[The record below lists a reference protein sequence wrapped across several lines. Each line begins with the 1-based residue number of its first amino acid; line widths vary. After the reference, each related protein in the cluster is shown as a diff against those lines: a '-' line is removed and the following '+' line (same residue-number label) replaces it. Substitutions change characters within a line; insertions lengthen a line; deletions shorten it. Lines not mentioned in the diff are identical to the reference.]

1 MWSFY
6 VPQKNNQL
14 AVSTNKLSGKRSLPC
29 FLFSKLEPISFR
41 LEEAAWTHLQ
51 HWHPLPL
58 FPQVFP
64 LFPTVTQASS
74 LLTFPNQ
81 ITLSLS
87 CEEGGEHV
95 PVGAHTW
102 LIQVTLVSPAPPA
115 PPAPPPSPP
124 SPRATCR
131 SPVVSPKA
139 GAQLSNGE
147 GVGGEKGGRGGGGK
161 GERAER
167 WEGGGKEKEKYEK
180 KEEEEKS

>member
-1 MWSFY
+1 M
-6 VPQKNNQL
+6 PQKNNQL

-41 LEEAAWTHLQ
+41 LEAAWTHLQ

-161 GERAER
+161 GEGAGGRRKRRRRRKRRKSRKMRRRRER
-167 WEGGGKEKEKYEK
+167 KREI
-180 KEEEEKS
+180 